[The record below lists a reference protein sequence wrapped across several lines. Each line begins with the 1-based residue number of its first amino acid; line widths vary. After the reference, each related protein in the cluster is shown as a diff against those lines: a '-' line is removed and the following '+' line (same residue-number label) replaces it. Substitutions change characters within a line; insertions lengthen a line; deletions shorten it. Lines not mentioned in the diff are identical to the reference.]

1 MDREKNLV
9 KNTII
14 YAVGT
19 FGTRFISFIMLPLYT
34 FYLTTKDYGFYDL
47 ITTSLALLVPVITLQ
62 LDNGVYRFLLDCK
75 DDENKTNVISS
86 SILTVMLSILSF
98 NILYII
104 LTNTIINFNFKFL
117 ILILINISV
126 LDTIF
131 AQIVRGLKY
140 NVIYSIN
147 GVIFTLIMVI
157 SNIILLSIF
166 KLGVEAL
173 IYSNIFA
180 NIVSLF
186 YLNHKAKIINYIKIN
201 YWIKNLISDMLKY
214 SIPLIANTISWWV
227 MNVSDRFIINYYLGT
242 SANGIYAVANKLP
255 SIITI
260 INYVFYLAWQETGI
274 LEYKSEDKSKFYSKM
289 FKNYMNLQ
297 FTIVLILLCT
307 TQLIFRILINAKFN
321 AAYQYIPFL
330 YLGALLYGFSSFY
343 GVVYDSSKKTKSEAF
358 TAIAGALFNIL
369 FNIIMVPYWGIQA
382 ASFST
387 MVAFLIMWILRVYD
401 TKKYINIKI
410 ERVSI
415 GIFIL
420 LSLIY
425 TYIYYNKNLLLNILA
440 ILVSLFIFI
449 IYNIALIKRIVIMVK
464 SKIQINMVNMGK

>member
-140 NVIYSIN
+140 NVVYSIN
-147 GVIFTLIMVI
+147 GIIFTLIMVI

-166 KLGVEAL
+166 RLGVEAL

-186 YLNHKAKIINYIKIN
+186 YLNHRTKIINHIRIN
-201 YWIKNLISDMLKY
+201 YWIKNLTSDMLKY
-214 SIPLIANTISWWV
+214 SIPLVSNTVSWWV

-297 FTIVLILLCT
+297 FTTVLLLLCA
-307 TQLIFRILINAKFN
+307 TQLIFRILVNAKFN

-330 YLGALLYGFSSFY
+330 YLGALFYGFSSFY

-358 TAIAGALFNIL
+358 TAIVGALFNII
-369 FNIIMVPYWGIQA
+369 FNVIMVPHWGIQA

-401 TKKYINIKI
+401 TKKYINIRLDTGKMY
-410 ERVSI
+410 
-415 GIFIL
+415 IFIC
-420 LSLIY
+420 LICI
-425 TYIYYNKNLLLNILA
+425 YIVIYYYNKLLLNLFA
-440 ILVSLFIFI
+440 IIVSFLIFT
-449 IYNIALIKRIVIMVK
+449 IYNKDIVKNCINLIYNKEIK
-464 SKIQINMVNMGK
+464 TKY